1 MEYVLKFTQRSQT
14 FKRYDIRIYQD
25 REIYLIKFQQ
35 TLLTF
40 LTSFKLHP
48 FAFVSGKKF
57 RWNSRLQHPI
67 SRMLAE
73 NVNRVF
79 QSFFPRSL
87 PRFTHSISIGKIG
100 GGKCWIPR
108 GCFRFGTWWC
118 DRNRFPLAL
127 DQTRSEDGMLEA
139 WISSRWRDEW
149 KWRIK

>member
-48 FAFVSGKKF
+48 FVSGKKF

-73 NVNRVF
+73 NGNVNRVF

-87 PRFTHSISIGKIG
+87 PRFTHSISIGKIEG

-118 DRNRFPLAL
+118 DPI
-127 DQTRSEDGMLEA
+127 D
-139 WISSRWRDEW
+139 SRWPSIKRDPRTGCLKLGSPLVEGMNENGG
-149 KWRIK
+149 